1 MTEVATFL
9 FSAIR
14 VSTPL
19 VFAAIAAVITQQ
31 AGLLNMAVESTPDCK
46 RGNSA
51 YHNGRTADRP
61 DRQNRN
67 GTSGAADGR
76 TQKKKTGFSFETD
89 P

>member
-31 AGLLNMAVESTPDCK
+31 AGL
-46 RGNSA
+46 
-51 YHNGRTADRP
+51 
-61 DRQNRN
+61 
-67 GTSGAADGR
+67 
-76 TQKKKTGFSFETD
+76 
-89 P
+89 